1 LRGRAG
7 RDAPLAAALTSAA
20 RTLRVVP
27 EGRAGDV
34 RAARLYRRR
43 EIERPLKKFL
53 EQNKYAKGPY
63 PDTIGFVA
71 AIREA
76 PPPELQYLVTDMFES
91 IVLYENKT
99 VSAVATP
106 EPGNKYKVT
115 LTVNTAKRKADG
127 SGNET
132 PMALNDLI
140 DVGVFSGTKEHMEK
154 RWFKTDSSTVA
165 FIVDEKP
172 TFAGIDPY
180 NKLIDRNPE
189 DNLIAVAKK

>member
-1 LRGRAG
+1 MY
-7 RDAPLAAALTSAA
+7 ALSDYIGEDKLNGA
-20 RTLRVVP
+20 
-27 EGRAGDV
+27 
-34 RAARLYRRR
+34 
-43 EIERPLKKFL
+43 LKKFL

-76 PPPELQYLVTDMFES
+76 TPPELQYLVTDMFES

-106 EPGNKYKVT
+106 ELGNKIQVT

-132 PMALNDLI
+132 PVALHDLNDLI
-140 DVGVFSGTKEHMEK
+140 DVGVFSGTKEHL
-154 RWFKTDSSTVA
+154 
-165 FIVDEKP
+165 KP
-172 TFAGIDPY
+172 PG
-180 NKLIDRNPE
+180 K
-189 DNLIAVAKK
+189 AVVQDGQFDGGVYCR